1 MLLGWAPHEHLVL
14 VKSPPLQHIPKTIS
28 FRREEGYFGSQV
40 WGFKFSVALFSSV
53 AFSQWWG
60 STSWLPTE
68 ERGRGYELNTPA
80 RCTPVLGSALTR
92 LHLFRGCTA
101 PQLCPVWDLNLYFT
115 SWDLGIH
122 LQNKTHSTCTQMCTH
137 THSNVH
143 THMHEHTLSFY
154 KQDTCRLFLQR
165 LAKRTRD

>member
-101 PQLCPVWDLNLYFT
+101 PQLCPVWDQTFILLHGIWGYISKPKHIALALKCVHTHTRTCIHTCTNTHFPFT
-115 SWDLGIH
+115 
-122 LQNKTHSTCTQMCTH
+122 NKTHVDC
-137 THSNVH
+137 
-143 THMHEHTLSFY
+143 F
-154 KQDTCRLFLQR
+154 CRG
-165 LAKRTRD
+165 